1 MANIDRGLYREITKE
16 ATALLRWASTGY
28 ERTLNQRTPPA
39 LIIVMNQPRHVPD
52 NSEWKNPDAAI
63 DFWFKELDRNQ
74 DVHEFVELRKELFQK
89 GMEISKPS
97 EILKRYYSSIK
108 LVWIPHNTATGK
120 ELHQPHAEIYS
131 QLQKLHGEIRSAAK
145 TNHKLKA
152 TANLLLST
160 ATFQVYTKK
169 ALSHF
174 AMKELAA
181 FDLEAAAGLVRPA
194 PVVFREYVIAVL
206 LLLKEET
213 RIQEEKRLFGKVAD
227 LIAAAVGF
235 LAYQRN
241 ENGLP

>member
-1 MANIDRGLYREITKE
+1 
-16 ATALLRWASTGY
+16 
-28 ERTLNQRTPPA
+28 
-39 LIIVMNQPRHVPD
+39 MNQPRHVPD
-52 NSEWKNPDAAI
+52 NSEWKDPAAAI

-74 DVHEFVELRKELFQK
+74 DVHEFVELRKELSQK

-97 EILKRYYSSIK
+97 EILKRYYSSTK
-108 LVWIPHNTATGK
+108 LVWIPHNTTIGR
-120 ELHQPHAEIYS
+120 ELHRPHAEIYS
-131 QLQKLHGEIRSAAK
+131 QLKTLHNEIRSAAK

-174 AMKELAA
+174 AMKEFAA

-194 PVVFREYVIAVL
+194 PVIFREHVIAVL
-206 LLLKEET
+206 LLLKEGT
-213 RIQEEKRLFGKVAD
+213 DIREERELFGKVAD

-235 LAYQRN
+235 LAYQSN